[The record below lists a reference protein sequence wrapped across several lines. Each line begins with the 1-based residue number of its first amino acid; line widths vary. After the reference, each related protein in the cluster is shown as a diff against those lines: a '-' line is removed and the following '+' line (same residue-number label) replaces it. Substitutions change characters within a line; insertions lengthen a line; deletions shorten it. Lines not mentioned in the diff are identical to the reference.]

1 MIIISD
7 SKEEVEILSQLV
19 IEEQSKQAPKLRFM
33 EEVKLQQLVNKD
45 GGKEFIQ
52 ESFEEEPICNVI
64 LQCPRSRTKIT
75 MK

>member
-19 IEEQSKQAPKLRFM
+19 IEEQSKQAPKPRLM

-45 GGKEFIQ
+45 SGKQFIQ
-52 ESFEEEPICNVI
+52 
-64 LQCPRSRTKIT
+64 
-75 MK
+75 